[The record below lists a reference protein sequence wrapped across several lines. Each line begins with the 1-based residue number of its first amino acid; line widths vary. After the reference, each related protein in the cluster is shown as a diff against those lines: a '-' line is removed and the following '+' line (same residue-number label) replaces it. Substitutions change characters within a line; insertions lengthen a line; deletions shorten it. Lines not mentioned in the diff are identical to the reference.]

1 MTARECLQI
10 LREIKDVAFA
20 TADENG
26 MPHNRRSRMWHLPL
40 QMRTGCPIT
49 GSLM

>member
-26 MPHNRRSRMWHLPL
+26 MPHNRIIDVMLV
-40 QMRTGCPIT
+40 
-49 GSLM
+49 